1 MYMEVS
7 EWKDPIFALSKNK
20 QIWSEDVVNV
30 QIVRITNSAYIL

>member
-1 MYMEVS
+1 MEVS

-30 QIVRITNSAYIL
+30 EIVRITNSAYIL